1 MNKKIN
7 YLENR
12 KESYKTS
19 SNVFISFKYAFSGI
33 SYVLKTSRNF
43 KIQLI
48 FAVTSLIIGFLL
60 KISLSNYVILIATI
74 MSVLILE
81 ILNTSIESI
90 VDLIVKKEFSFLAK
104 ISKDTSAGAV
114 LLASIN
120 SVIIAVYIFVPKIKL
135 LFESIFWE
143 KVFLSWINTILKKED
158 YELPNYIFEK
168 KSFSLGLQ
176 IISNKEIASLNKKW
190 MQ

>member
-1 MNKKIN
+1 MDKKIN
-7 YLENR
+7 SLKNR
-12 KESYKTS
+12 IESYKTS
-19 SNVFISFKYAFSGI
+19 SNVLKSFKYAFSGI

-48 FAVTSLIIGFLL
+48 FAASILMIGFLL
-60 KISLSNYVILIATI
+60 QISQSNYVILIATI

-90 VDLIVKKEFSFLAK
+90 VDLVVKKEFSSLAK

-135 LFESIFWE
+135 LFESI
-143 KVFLSWINTILKKED
+143 
-158 YELPNYIFEK
+158 
-168 KSFSLGLQ
+168 
-176 IISNKEIASLNKKW
+176 
-190 MQ
+190 

>member
-1 MNKKIN
+1 MK

-19 SNVFISFKYAFSGI
+19 SNVSISFKYAFCGI

-43 KIQLI
+43 RIQLV
-48 FAVTSLIIGFLL
+48 FAFTSLMIGFLMQ
-60 KISLSNYVILIATI
+60 ISQSNYVILIATI

-81 ILNTSIESI
+81 MLNTSIESI
-90 VDLIVKKEFSFLAK
+90 VDLVVKKEFSILAK

-120 SVIIAVYIFVPKIKL
+120 SVIIALYIFVPQIKF
-135 LFESIFWE
+135 LFESI
-143 KVFLSWINTILKKED
+143 
-158 YELPNYIFEK
+158 
-168 KSFSLGLQ
+168 
-176 IISNKEIASLNKKW
+176 
-190 MQ
+190 

>member
-1 MNKKIN
+1 MQKNFN

-12 KESYKTS
+12 KESYKIS
-19 SNVFISFKYAFSGI
+19 NNVFKSFKYAFNGI
-33 SYVLKTSRNF
+33 FYVLKTSRNF

-48 FAVTSLIIGFLL
+48 FALAILIISFLL
-60 KISLSNYVILIATI
+60 QISSSNYILLIATI

-90 VDLIVKKEFSFLAK
+90 VDLVVKKEFSSLAK

-135 LFESIFWE
+135 LF
-143 KVFLSWINTILKKED
+143 
-158 YELPNYIFEK
+158 
-168 KSFSLGLQ
+168 
-176 IISNKEIASLNKKW
+176 
-190 MQ
+190 

>member
-1 MNKKIN
+1 MDKKIN
-7 YLENR
+7 SLKNR
-12 KESYKTS
+12 TESYKTS
-19 SNVFISFKYAFSGI
+19 INIFKSFKYAFNGI
-33 SYVLKTSRNF
+33 SYVLITSRNF

-48 FAVTSLIIGFLL
+48 FAVTSLMIGFLL
-60 KISLSNYVILIATI
+60 EISQSNYVILIATI

-90 VDLIVKKEFSFLAK
+90 VDLVVKKEFSSLAK

-135 LFESIFWE
+135 LFESI
-143 KVFLSWINTILKKED
+143 
-158 YELPNYIFEK
+158 
-168 KSFSLGLQ
+168 
-176 IISNKEIASLNKKW
+176 
-190 MQ
+190 

>member
-1 MNKKIN
+1 MKKKLN
-7 YLENR
+7 SLENR

-19 SNVFISFKYAFSGI
+19 RNLLISFKYAFRGI
-33 SYVLKTSRNF
+33 SYVLITSRNF

-48 FAVTSLIIGFLL
+48 FAVTSLMIGFLL
-60 KISLSNYVILIATI
+60 QISQSNYVILIATI

-90 VDLIVKKEFSFLAK
+90 VDLVVKKEFSSLAK

-135 LFESIFWE
+135 FFESI
-143 KVFLSWINTILKKED
+143 
-158 YELPNYIFEK
+158 
-168 KSFSLGLQ
+168 
-176 IISNKEIASLNKKW
+176 
-190 MQ
+190 

>member
-1 MNKKIN
+1 MDKKIN
-7 YLENR
+7 SLKNR
-12 KESYKTS
+12 IESYRTS
-19 SNVFISFKYAFSGI
+19 SNVLKSFKYAFSGI

-48 FAVTSLIIGFLL
+48 FAVTSLMIGFTLQ
-60 KISLSNYVILIATI
+60 ISQSNYVILIATI

-90 VDLIVKKEFSFLAK
+90 VDLVVKKEFSSLAK

-120 SVIIAVYIFVPKIKL
+120 SVIIAVYIFVPKIKF
-135 LFESIFWE
+135 LFESI
-143 KVFLSWINTILKKED
+143 
-158 YELPNYIFEK
+158 
-168 KSFSLGLQ
+168 
-176 IISNKEIASLNKKW
+176 
-190 MQ
+190 

>member
-1 MNKKIN
+1 MDKKIN
-7 YLENR
+7 SLKNR
-12 KESYKTS
+12 VESYKTS
-19 SNVFISFKYAFSGI
+19 SNVLKSFKYSFSGI

-48 FAVTSLIIGFLL
+48 FAFTSLMIGFLL
-60 KISLSNYVILIATI
+60 QISQSNYLILIATI

-90 VDLIVKKEFSFLAK
+90 VDLVVKKKFSSLAK

-135 LFESIFWE
+135 LFESI
-143 KVFLSWINTILKKED
+143 
-158 YELPNYIFEK
+158 
-168 KSFSLGLQ
+168 
-176 IISNKEIASLNKKW
+176 
-190 MQ
+190 

>member
-1 MNKKIN
+1 MDKKIN
-7 YLENR
+7 SLKNR
-12 KESYKTS
+12 IESYKTS
-19 SNVFISFKYAFSGI
+19 SNVLKSFKYAFSGI

-48 FAVTSLIIGFLL
+48 FAVTSLMIGFLL
-60 KISLSNYVILIATI
+60 QISQSNYVILIATI

-90 VDLIVKKEFSFLAK
+90 VDLVVKKEFSSLAK

-120 SVIIAVYIFVPKIKL
+120 SVIIALYIFVPKIKV
-135 LFESIFWE
+135 LF
-143 KVFLSWINTILKKED
+143 
-158 YELPNYIFEK
+158 
-168 KSFSLGLQ
+168 
-176 IISNKEIASLNKKW
+176 
-190 MQ
+190 

>member
-1 MNKKIN
+1 MDKKIN
-7 YLENR
+7 SLKNR

-19 SNVFISFKYAFSGI
+19 SNVLKSFKYAFSGI

-60 KISLSNYVILIATI
+60 KISQSNYVIVIATI

-90 VDLIVKKEFSFLAK
+90 VDLVMKKEFSSLAK
-104 ISKDTSAGAV
+104 ISKVTSAGAV
-114 LLASIN
+114 LLASNN
-120 SVIIAVYIFVPKIKL
+120 SVIIAVYIFVPKIKF
-135 LFESIFWE
+135 LF
-143 KVFLSWINTILKKED
+143 
-158 YELPNYIFEK
+158 
-168 KSFSLGLQ
+168 
-176 IISNKEIASLNKKW
+176 
-190 MQ
+190 

>member
-1 MNKKIN
+1 MKKNIN
-7 YLENR
+7 ALVNR

-19 SNVFISFKYAFSGI
+19 SNVLISFKYAFSGI

-48 FAVTSLIIGFLL
+48 FAVTSLLIGFLL
-60 KISLSNYVILIATI
+60 QISQSNYVILIATI

-90 VDLIVKKEFSFLAK
+90 VDLVLKKEFSSLAK

-120 SVIIAVYIFVPKIKL
+120 SVIIALYIFVPKMKL
-135 LFESIFWE
+135 LF
-143 KVFLSWINTILKKED
+143 
-158 YELPNYIFEK
+158 
-168 KSFSLGLQ
+168 
-176 IISNKEIASLNKKW
+176 
-190 MQ
+190 

>member
-1 MNKKIN
+1 MKKKIN
-7 YLENR
+7 SLENR

-19 SNVFISFKYAFSGI
+19 NNLLISFKYAFSGI
-33 SYVLKTSRNF
+33 CYVLNTSRNF

-48 FAVTSLIIGFLL
+48 FAVTSLVIGFLL

-90 VDLIVKKEFSFLAK
+90 VDLIVKKEYSVFAK

-120 SVIIAVYIFVPKIKL
+120 SVIIALYIFVPKIKF
-135 LFESIFWE
+135 LF
-143 KVFLSWINTILKKED
+143 
-158 YELPNYIFEK
+158 
-168 KSFSLGLQ
+168 
-176 IISNKEIASLNKKW
+176 
-190 MQ
+190 

>member
-1 MNKKIN
+1 MEKKIN
-7 YLENR
+7 SLKNR
-12 KESYKTS
+12 IKSYKPS
-19 SNVFISFKYAFSGI
+19 SNVLKSFKYAFSGI

-48 FAVTSLIIGFLL
+48 FAVTSLMIGFLL
-60 KISLSNYVILIATI
+60 QISQSNYFILIATI

-90 VDLIVKKEFSFLAK
+90 VDLVVKKEFSSLAK

-135 LFESIFWE
+135 LFESI
-143 KVFLSWINTILKKED
+143 
-158 YELPNYIFEK
+158 
-168 KSFSLGLQ
+168 
-176 IISNKEIASLNKKW
+176 
-190 MQ
+190 

>member
-1 MNKKIN
+1 MDKKIN
-7 YLENR
+7 SLKNR
-12 KESYKTS
+12 IGSYKTS
-19 SNVFISFKYAFSGI
+19 INVFKSFKYAFSGI
-33 SYVLKTSRNF
+33 SYVLITSRNF

-48 FAVTSLIIGFLL
+48 FAVTSLMIGFLL
-60 KISLSNYVILIATI
+60 QISQSNYVILIATI

-90 VDLIVKKEFSFLAK
+90 VDLVVKKEFSNLAK

-135 LFESIFWE
+135 FFESI
-143 KVFLSWINTILKKED
+143 
-158 YELPNYIFEK
+158 
-168 KSFSLGLQ
+168 
-176 IISNKEIASLNKKW
+176 
-190 MQ
+190 

>member
-1 MNKKIN
+1 MDKKIN
-7 YLENR
+7 SLKNR
-12 KESYKTS
+12 IESYKIS
-19 SNVFISFKYAFSGI
+19 RNVLKSFKYAFSGI

-48 FAVTSLIIGFLL
+48 FAVTSLMIGFLL
-60 KISLSNYVILIATI
+60 QISQSNYVILIATI

-81 ILNTSIESI
+81 ILNTSIETL
-90 VDLIVKKEFSFLAK
+90 VDLVAKKQFNRLAK

-135 LFESIFWE
+135 LFESI
-143 KVFLSWINTILKKED
+143 
-158 YELPNYIFEK
+158 
-168 KSFSLGLQ
+168 
-176 IISNKEIASLNKKW
+176 
-190 MQ
+190 

>member
-1 MNKKIN
+1 MEKKIN
-7 YLENR
+7 SLKNR
-12 KESYKTS
+12 IGSYKTS
-19 SNVFISFKYAFSGI
+19 SNVLKSFKYAFSGI

-43 KIQLI
+43 KVQLF
-48 FAVTSLIIGFLL
+48 FAVISLLIGFLL
-60 KISLSNYVILIATI
+60 QISLSNYVILIATI

-90 VDLIVKKEFSFLAK
+90 VDLVVKKEFSSLAK

-135 LFESIFWE
+135 LFESI
-143 KVFLSWINTILKKED
+143 
-158 YELPNYIFEK
+158 
-168 KSFSLGLQ
+168 
-176 IISNKEIASLNKKW
+176 
-190 MQ
+190 

>member
-1 MNKKIN
+1 MDKKIN
-7 YLENR
+7 SLKNR
-12 KESYKTS
+12 IESYKTS
-19 SNVFISFKYAFSGI
+19 SNLLKSFKYAFSGI

-48 FAVTSLIIGFLL
+48 FAVTSLMIGFLL
-60 KISLSNYVILIATI
+60 QISQSNYLILIATI

-90 VDLIVKKEFSFLAK
+90 VDLVVKKEFSSLAK

-120 SVIIAVYIFVPKIKL
+120 SVIIAVYIFVPKIKF
-135 LFESIFWE
+135 LFESI
-143 KVFLSWINTILKKED
+143 
-158 YELPNYIFEK
+158 
-168 KSFSLGLQ
+168 
-176 IISNKEIASLNKKW
+176 
-190 MQ
+190 

>member
-1 MNKKIN
+1 MDKKIN
-7 YLENR
+7 FLKN
-12 KESYKTS
+12 KIESYKTS
-19 SNVFISFKYAFSGI
+19 SNLLKSFKYAFSGI

-48 FAVTSLIIGFLL
+48 FAVTSLMIGFLL
-60 KISLSNYVILIATI
+60 QISQSNYVILIATI

-90 VDLIVKKEFSFLAK
+90 VDLVVKKEFSSLAK

-135 LFESIFWE
+135 LFESI
-143 KVFLSWINTILKKED
+143 
-158 YELPNYIFEK
+158 
-168 KSFSLGLQ
+168 
-176 IISNKEIASLNKKW
+176 
-190 MQ
+190 

>member
-1 MNKKIN
+1 MP
-7 YLENR
+7 LG
-12 KESYKTS
+12 
-19 SNVFISFKYAFSGI
+19 F
-33 SYVLKTSRNF
+33 
-43 KIQLI
+43 
-48 FAVTSLIIGFLL
+48 SLIIGFLL

-90 VDLIVKKEFSFLAK
+90 VDLVVKKEFSILAK

-135 LFESIFWE
+135 LF
-143 KVFLSWINTILKKED
+143 
-158 YELPNYIFEK
+158 
-168 KSFSLGLQ
+168 
-176 IISNKEIASLNKKW
+176 
-190 MQ
+190 

>member
-1 MNKKIN
+1 MDKKIN
-7 YLENR
+7 SLKNR
-12 KESYKTS
+12 IGSYKTS
-19 SNVFISFKYAFSGI
+19 SNVLKSFKYAFSGI

-48 FAVTSLIIGFLL
+48 FAVTSLMIGFLL
-60 KISLSNYVILIATI
+60 QISQSNYVILIATI

-90 VDLIVKKEFSFLAK
+90 VDLVVKKEFSSLAK

-120 SVIIAVYIFVPKIKL
+120 SVIIAVYIFVPKIKF
-135 LFESIFWE
+135 LF
-143 KVFLSWINTILKKED
+143 
-158 YELPNYIFEK
+158 
-168 KSFSLGLQ
+168 
-176 IISNKEIASLNKKW
+176 
-190 MQ
+190 

>member
-1 MNKKIN
+1 MKKKIN
-7 YLENR
+7 SLENR
-12 KESYKTS
+12 RESYKTS
-19 SNVFISFKYAFSGI
+19 SNVLISFKYAFSGI

-48 FAVTSLIIGFLL
+48 FAFTSLFIGFLL
-60 KISLSNYVILIATI
+60 QICLSNYVILVATI

-90 VDLIVKKEFSFLAK
+90 VDLVVKKEFSSFAK

-120 SVIIAVYIFVPKIKL
+120 SVIIALYIFVPKLNL
-135 LFESIFWE
+135 LFNSI
-143 KVFLSWINTILKKED
+143 
-158 YELPNYIFEK
+158 
-168 KSFSLGLQ
+168 
-176 IISNKEIASLNKKW
+176 
-190 MQ
+190 

>member
-1 MNKKIN
+1 MDKKIN
-7 YLENR
+7 SLKNR
-12 KESYKTS
+12 IESYKIS
-19 SNVFISFKYAFSGI
+19 SNVLKSFKYAFSGI

-48 FAVTSLIIGFLL
+48 FAVSSLIIGFLL
-60 KISLSNYVILIATI
+60 QISQTNYVILIATI

-90 VDLIVKKEFSFLAK
+90 VDLVVKKEFSSLAK
-104 ISKDTSAGAV
+104 ISKDASAGAV

-135 LFESIFWE
+135 LFESI
-143 KVFLSWINTILKKED
+143 
-158 YELPNYIFEK
+158 
-168 KSFSLGLQ
+168 
-176 IISNKEIASLNKKW
+176 
-190 MQ
+190 